1 MASIPPPPIFPPHD
15 DPSPSTTKT
24 QTTRQA
30 RGNEADNADYSR
42 NDARRVST
50 SGSGSGSAE
59 RERLLSKDEN
69 NEVSDDESDIAL
81 EIDIEAETGLA
92 LHTHA
97 HAHAS
102 AAAPATPD
110 DDWSP
115 PPGFV
120 WIQLAIMANVFLSGF
135 DGTITASTYA
145 VISSD
150 FGAANA
156 ASWLTTSYLVTST
169 AFQPLYGR
177 VSDLVGRRVC
187 FLLSTAAFALG
198 CAGCALAPSIVA
210 LNGMRALA
218 GLGGGGLMT
227 MATIVNS
234 DMVPFRR
241 RGMYQAMQ
249 NGVYGFGAICGASF
263 GGTITDSIGWRWC
276 FAAQVPVS
284 VAVFVL
290 GMRVV
295 SDPAAH
301 MSANPLGEERGRHRL
316 SSRLASA
323 RRTWSRIDATGA
335 LLLVVG
341 VSVQLVGLSLGG
353 NELPWSSPW
362 VWLCLA
368 GSVVLLALFVLVEG
382 RRESEAHANAADGQP
397 WVAPII
403 PLRMLRGRLPLATQ
417 AANVCVGFAA
427 YAYLFSLPLFFQ
439 VVLRDSATK
448 AGARLAI
455 PSLASPIGGLVAG
468 IVMSRWGRLTT
479 LVRLG
484 AAFMVLGNGLVAS
497 LGFDGVAA
505 WKYLV
510 YIFPANLGQ
519 GIVFPGI
526 LFTSLATFPHN
537 DHAVAA
543 SSTYLIRSL
552 GMVWGVA
559 FTSAILQTTL
569 SLRLPV
575 VLASAIA
582 DADELVRV
590 VDELRHSVAALADL
604 PADLQT
610 PARHVYYEGLQ
621 YSFAAS
627 AAVALVAV
635 VASLFINGKGLRS
648 TT

>member
-1 MASIPPPPIFPPHD
+1 MSSESPPPIPLPQD
-15 DPSPSTTKT
+15 DSAPSTTKM
-24 QTTRQA
+24 QTFRQA
-30 RGNEADNADYSR
+30 RESLDDNTKNAGYSR
-42 NDARRVST
+42 KGQE
-50 SGSGSGSAE
+50 SGSSSAE
-59 RERLLSKDEN
+59 HERLLSKDDDA
-69 NEVSDDESDIAL
+69 SDDESSIAL
-81 EIDIEAETGLA
+81 EVDIEAETGLP
-92 LHTHA
+92 L
-97 HAHAS
+97 HAS
-102 AAAPATPD
+102 AAPG

-198 CAGCALAPSIVA
+198 CAGCALAPSILV

-234 DMVPFRR
+234 DMIPFRR

-295 SDPAAH
+295 TDPAH
-301 MSANPLGEERGRHRL
+301 MHVEETSRSLGRF
-316 SSRLASA
+316 ASA
-323 RRTWSRIDATGA
+323 RRTWSRIDVTGA

-362 VWLCLA
+362 VWLCLV
-368 GSVVLLALFVLVEG
+368 GSVVLLALFVFVEG
-382 RRESEAHANAADGQP
+382 RRELERNKNTDGQP
-397 WVAPII
+397 RVAPII

-468 IVMSRWGRLTT
+468 VVMSRWGLLTT
-479 LVRLG
+479 LVRVG
-484 AAFMVLGNGLVAS
+484 ASFMVLGNGLVAS
-497 LGFDGVAA
+497 LGFEGVAA

-519 GIVFPGI
+519 GIVFPGL
-526 LFTSLATFPHN
+526 LFTSLATFTHN

-559 FTSAILQTTL
+559 ITSAILQTTL

-575 VLASAIA
+575 VLAGAITNPE
-582 DADELVRV
+582 ELERL
-590 VDELRHSVAALADL
+590 VDELRHSVAALVDL
-604 PADLQT
+604 PDNLQAQ
-610 PARHVYYEGLQ
+610 ARHVYYEGLQ

-627 AAVALVAV
+627 ALVALVAV

-648 TT
+648 TK